1 VVLILGSVIA
11 GKASRC
17 YLRRSSLA
25 EKAWLA
31 AFGAFLL
38 CHRLPFLVPLLLE
51 PAVNEGTHQ
60 GACRDAAPEAVAA
73 QAQVGLFLEPHG
85 HRFVA

>member
-1 VVLILGSVIA
+1 MILGSVMA
-11 GKASRC
+11 RKASRR

-25 EKAWLA
+25 EKTWLA
-31 AFGAFLL
+31 AFGASLL

-60 GACRDAAPEAVAA
+60 GARRDAAPEAVTA
-73 QAQVGLFLEPHG
+73 QAKVGLFLEPHG